1 MHDAYIGIGAN
12 AGDARSTVERAIE
25 AVGTLGTVRRRSRL
39 YRTKAWGYIDQPD
52 FVNAAVALSTDLAPL
67 DVLDGLQALECELG
81 RVPGIRWGP
90 RAIDL
95 DLLAYDDLEMRA
107 GRLELPHPRLY
118 ERAFV
123 LVPLAEIDA
132 SFVGARDALDPA
144 ELAGVTALEGHG
156 NEPRVSRSA
165 GGSLTIMS
173 RDAYAADRIRR
184 LAEFLAA
191 SDVVSLRIDRGD
203 TSVELG
209 RRVDVAPTPAAT
221 APDTRVDT
229 IRADVVGIFRLARP
243 TPVAGETLPADR
255 ELAHIE
261 ALGIRNPVHSLGGGR
276 IVSIAAG
283 DGSPVEYGQPLFL
296 LDRG

>member
-1 MHDAYIGIGAN
+1 
-12 AGDARSTVERAIE
+12 
-25 AVGTLGTVRRRSRL
+25 LGTVQRRSRL
-39 YRTKAWGYIDQPD
+39 YRTQPWGYTDQPD
-52 FVNAAVALSTDLAPL
+52 FVNAVAALSTELGPL
-67 DVLDGLQALECELG
+67 DLLHALQALERELG
-81 RVPGIRWGP
+81 RLPGIRWGP

-95 DLLAYDDLEMRA
+95 DILTYDDFETGGDGLR
-107 GRLELPHPRLY
+107 LPHPHLY

-123 LVPLAEIDA
+123 LVPLAEIDPA
-132 SFVGARDALDPA
+132 FVRARDALDA
-144 ELAGVTALEGHG
+144 RELAGVTPIHG
-156 NEPRVSRSA
+156 AGGKPRVSPST
-165 GGSLTIMS
+165 GGSLTAMS
-173 RDAYAADRIRR
+173 QDAYAADRIRR

-191 SDVVSLRIDRGD
+191 SDVVSLRIDRDD

-209 RRVDVAPTPAAT
+209 RSVTLAPIPVNA

-243 TPVAGETLPADR
+243 APVAGESLAADR

>member
-1 MHDAYIGIGAN
+1 
-12 AGDARSTVERAIE
+12 
-25 AVGTLGTVRRRSRL
+25 VRRRSRL
-39 YRTKAWGYIDQPD
+39 YRTRPWGYIDQPG
-52 FVNAAVALSTDLAPL
+52 FVNAVVALSTELAPL
-67 DVLDGLQALECELG
+67 DLLRGLQALERELG
-81 RVPGIRWGP
+81 RLPGIRWGP

-95 DLLAYDDLEMRA
+95 DILTYDDLETSRE
-107 GRLELPHPRLY
+107 GLRLPHPRLY
-118 ERAFV
+118 QRAFV
-123 LVPLAEIDA
+123 LVPLAEIDPA
-132 SFVGARDALDPA
+132 FARARDALDER
-144 ELAGVTALEGHG
+144 ELAGVTLITDAGG
-156 NEPRVSRSA
+156 EPRVSPST
-165 GGSLTIMS
+165 GGSLTGMPQ
-173 RDAYAADRIRR
+173 DAYAADRIRR

-191 SDVVSLRIDRGD
+191 SDVVSLRIDRDD

-209 RRVDVAPTPAAT
+209 RSVSLVPIPANA

-243 TPVAGETLPADR
+243 APVAGESLAADR

-276 IVSIAAG
+276 IVSIAAS

>member
-1 MHDAYIGIGAN
+1 
-12 AGDARSTVERAIE
+12 VQ
-25 AVGTLGTVRRRSRL
+25 RRSRF
-39 YRTKAWGYIDQPD
+39 YRTKPWGYTDQPD
-52 FVNAAVALSTDLAPL
+52 FVNAVVALSTELTPL
-67 DVLDGLQALECELG
+67 DLLHALQALERELG
-81 RVPGIRWGP
+81 RLPGIRWGP

-95 DLLAYDDLEMRA
+95 DILIYDDLETSGEGLR
-107 GRLELPHPRLY
+107 LPHPRLY

-123 LVPLAEIDA
+123 LVPLAEIDPA
-132 SFVGARDALDPA
+132 FVQARDALKAQD
-144 ELAGVTALEGHG
+144 LAGVMPMNDAGD
-156 NEPRVSRSA
+156 EPRVSPSA
-165 GGSLTIMS
+165 GGSLTGMP

-191 SDVVSLRIDRGD
+191 SDVVSLRIDRDD

-209 RRVDVAPTPAAT
+209 RSVRLVPTPANA

-243 TPVAGETLPADR
+243 APVAGELLASDR

>member
-1 MHDAYIGIGAN
+1 
-12 AGDARSTVERAIE
+12 VQ
-25 AVGTLGTVRRRSRL
+25 RRSRF
-39 YRTKAWGYIDQPD
+39 YRTKPWGYTDQPD
-52 FVNAAVALSTDLAPL
+52 FVNAVVALSTELTPL
-67 DVLDGLQALECELG
+67 DLLHALQALERELG
-81 RVPGIRWGP
+81 RLPGIRWGP

-95 DLLAYDDLEMRA
+95 DILIYDDLETSGEGLR
-107 GRLELPHPRLY
+107 LPHPRLY

-123 LVPLAEIDA
+123 LVPLAEIDPA
-132 SFVGARDALDPA
+132 FVRARDALEAQD
-144 ELAGVTALEGHG
+144 LAGVIPMNDAGD
-156 NEPRVSRSA
+156 EPRVSPSA
-165 GGSLTIMS
+165 GGSLTAMP

-191 SDVVSLRIDRGD
+191 SDVVSLRIDRDD

-209 RRVDVAPTPAAT
+209 RSVRLVPTSANA

-243 TPVAGETLPADR
+243 APVAGELLASDR